1 MNFLRI
7 YNFISLIIICSFVIG
22 FIFFENSSGGGQI
35 DLVHIYKN
43 YQLFEKNNFYYNF
56 PWIDYE
62 STSLPIYY
70 ILTSFFFNFQV
81 DTDLRI
87 FNFILA
93 IFTIIFFY
101 KLLDINFREKN
112 IGFKNYQF
120 YLISTILLLSPYLRT
135 STFWGLEEVIGIF
148 FLIITLYLNEIYNH
162 KKKIFFLILCIFFSC
177 MCFLARQS
185 YAFLLLFIFLNNF
198 EITKIFSKK
207 NLFICSS
214 FFIFLIPAAFFFY
227 EWKHFFPPNSVLIT
241 DRFKILKIENISFI
255 LNMILIYTVPFVLC
269 VQNSHLR
276 IKDCL
281 IKYKYFF
288 IISFCVISYTIIPV
302 VMPSNGGGAVLK
314 LIKIF
319 FQNEYFIKFFFTLTS
334 LFSLIVIIFLCNVEK
349 KLKFFFPCIIIVFLN
364 ISEVFQEYFDPIVLI
379 FMILYFPYKLMIRR
393 LLDIFPLLLSSYF
406 SIFLLSAILYY
417 HYIL

>member
-1 MNFLRI
+1 VNFLRI

-185 YAFLLLFIFLNNF
+185 YAFLLLFIFLSNF
-198 EITKIFSKK
+198 EIRKIFSKK
-207 NLFICSS
+207 NLYICSS
-214 FFIFLIPAAFFFY
+214 FFIFLMPSFFFFY
-227 EWKHFFPPNSVLIT
+227 EWKHFFPPNSGTIY
-241 DRFKILKIENISFI
+241 RFKILKIENISFI
-255 LNMILIYTVPFVLC
+255 LNIISIYIIPFIFC
-269 VQNSHLR
+269 MQNFHIKIKNCFLR
-276 IKDCL
+276 
-281 IKYKYFF
+281 YKYFF
-288 IISFCVISYTIIPV
+288 IVSFSIILFTQIP
-302 VMPSNGGGAVLK
+302 MNIPSNGGGAFLK

-319 FQNEYFIKFFFTLTS
+319 FQNEYLIKVIFSITA
-334 LFSLIVIIFLCNVEK
+334 LFSLVLIIFLCSVEK
-349 KLKFFFPCIIIVFLN
+349 KFKFLFPCVIFIFLN
-364 ISEVFQEYFDPIVLI
+364 ITEVFQEYFDPIILI
-379 FMILYFPYKLMIRR
+379 FMTLYFPYKLMNKK
-393 LLDIFPLLLSSYF
+393 LLNIFPLLLTSYF
-406 SIFLLSAILYY
+406 SIFLISAILYY
-417 HYIL
+417 QYIL